1 MHLRFAPMGT
11 SATVTDRR
19 YRGPTVTDRRYRG
32 PTVTDRRYKGEMRGS
47 RNVAHAEKFR

>member
-1 MHLRFAPMGT
+1 MGT